1 MSSKSRLEGS
11 HAQDRVCNSL
21 LALTEALALAQNTS
35 AYDGKWSATFTDPTG
50 RDNAAEVTISDT
62 AGTWRDLD
70 RRNERKVDKCNGKE
84 FPIDVKARSAAKI
97 VFRVAASTVL
107 RECRDRH
114 VTLRPVDGKTLEGTF
129 ADGRSIRLVRQ

>member
-1 MSSKSRLEGS
+1 MHKIAL
-11 HAQDRVCNSL
+11 AISL
-21 LALTEALALAQNTS
+21 LALTDASALAQDAS
-35 AYDGKWSATFTDPTG
+35 AYDGKWAATFVNPAG
-50 RDNAAEVTISDT
+50 RENAAEVTISD
-62 AGTWRDLD
+62 AGGTWRDID

-114 VTLRPVDGKTLEGTF
+114 VTLRPVDGKSLEGTF
-129 ADGRSIRLVRQ
+129 ADGRSIRLTRQ